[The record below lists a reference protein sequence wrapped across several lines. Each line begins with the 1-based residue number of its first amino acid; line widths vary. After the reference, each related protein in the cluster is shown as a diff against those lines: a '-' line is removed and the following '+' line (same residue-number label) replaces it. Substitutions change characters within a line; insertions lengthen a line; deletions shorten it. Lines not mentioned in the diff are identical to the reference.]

1 MNRVVDIEH
10 RVAALERL
18 QGRAVGL
25 AAEIKALPFVDALA
39 VRAAARERI
48 SRGTDLALP
57 PRLRRLLN
65 QALDVVDVSW
75 LESAERDRLERTVF
89 GR

>member
-1 MNRVVDIEH
+1 MNTLVDIEH
-10 RVAALERL
+10 RDAALERL
-18 QGRAVGL
+18 RGRAVGL
-25 AAEIKALPFVDALA
+25 AAEIKALPFEDALD

-75 LESAERDRLERTVF
+75 LEPAERDRLERTVF